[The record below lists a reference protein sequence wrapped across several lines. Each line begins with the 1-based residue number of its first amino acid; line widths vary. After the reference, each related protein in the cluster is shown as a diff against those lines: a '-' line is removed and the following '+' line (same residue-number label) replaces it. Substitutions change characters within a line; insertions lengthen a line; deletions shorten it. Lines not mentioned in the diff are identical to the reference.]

1 MVGGFYNGYVQIIFL
16 REPKYNRSFTFPA
29 STITAL
35 AYHKEYHTLFIGD
48 CDGYVRVYDVGVS
61 SRQVDFEH
69 LKTVKA
75 HDSKINDMVIN
86 YNANLVCLC
95 S

>member
-1 MVGGFYNGYVQIIFL
+1 M
-16 REPKYNRSFTFPA
+16 
-29 STITAL
+29 
-35 AYHKEYHTLFIGD
+35 
-48 CDGYVRVYDVGVS
+48 GVS

-95 S
+95 SEDGSLSLYNAYSGSNRLIQSKS